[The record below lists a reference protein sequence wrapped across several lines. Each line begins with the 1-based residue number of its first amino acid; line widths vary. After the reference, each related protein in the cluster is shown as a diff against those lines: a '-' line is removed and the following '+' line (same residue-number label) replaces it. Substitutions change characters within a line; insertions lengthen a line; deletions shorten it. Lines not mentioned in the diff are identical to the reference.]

1 MRIPYLPYFFLCATF
16 ALLTPG
22 HAQYGAVDL
31 SFNPADDGSSGD
43 GPLLNHTTASEPGM
57 GVTCALELP
66 DGGLLLSGYWNTY
79 NRNSTPRLI
88 RTFPDGTWDPSV
100 SWEYPEDYQPMLS
113 ALLPGGELIVA
124 FRAAGEFGNSSY
136 ALFRYGLDG
145 AMDPTFSA
153 YTNSTIEDLVIS
165 SDGTIHIAGGF
176 SQVNGSPAV
185 RVAKLLQD
193 GSLDPDFNVVVEPN
207 TGVRTLLPLAD
218 GSVIIGG
225 AFTEVDGQPIRG
237 VARLLGNGAFDPSF
251 DPMAVVTSTYVT
263 VNAVALDS
271 DGRII
276 IGGSFTLAGE
286 PEQKNLMRIL
296 PDGSHDATFPIGS
309 GANSTVNVLAR
320 RPDGSMLVG
329 GVFSS
334 IGGQPRASLAAL
346 APDGTL
352 DPSFIADIR
361 HPWGADVTGI
371 TQATDGDL
379 LIWGRML
386 SVDGRSRFAVARLQP
401 NGTVEPSFNP
411 GKGAGGV
418 VNGMAVMADGRIA
431 IGGDL
436 VSYND
441 TPRPYLAFL
450 TPDGALDPVF
460 NGGAGPN
467 APVQLLI
474 PMPGDRLFIA
484 GEFTSYDGVPVP
496 RMAVVD
502 AFGALVPGIN
512 FPAEALPSED
522 DPSAALALE
531 DGSILF
537 ATVPV
542 YQGAG
547 WTGQLYRFLPDG
559 TLDSGFQPPPSLF
572 GGVNTILVQP
582 DGRILLGGTL
592 RVPSGAKGIARLLP
606 SGARDQDFLIGSGV
620 GPLQASRVYT
630 IALMPDGRIIIAGA
644 FTSYRGIPAPRIAC
658 LNPDGTPCT
667 DFATTGPTTSVAGGV
682 VIVSM
687 APLPDGRFVLAG
699 NFGSY
704 DGGSSTSM
712 AIALPD
718 GTVDPTFSIGT
729 GPDYPAFPWLHQV
742 LVDND
747 GNYLIRGYFH
757 TINGVPRHRIARI
770 LGGGGVG
777 LTDAVDNNRTPLLWP
792 NPVADRL
799 QTTEPLTGTIFDM
812 QGRAVLT
819 VHQKRT
825 IEVATLT
832 SGAYLL
838 RTTNGG
844 TARFMKE

>member
-1 MRIPYLPYFFLCATF
+1 MRIPYLHYLFLCITI
-16 ALLTPG
+16 ALLPQG

-31 SFNPADDGSSGD
+31 SFNPVDDGSSGD
-43 GPLLNHTTASEPGM
+43 GPLFNHTTASEPGM

-66 DGGLLLSGYWNTY
+66 DGGLLLAGYWNTY
-79 NRNSTPRLI
+79 HRNSTPRLI
-88 RTFPDGTWDPSV
+88 RTFPDGTWDPSF
-100 SWEYPEDYQPMLS
+100 SWEYPEDHRPMKPT
-113 ALLPGGELIVA
+113 LLPDGGLLVV
-124 FRAAGEFGNSSY
+124 FSVPGPFPSTGN
-136 ALFRYGLDG
+136 AVLRYGPDG
-145 AMDPTFSA
+145 TLDPTFSVN
-153 YTNSTIEDLVIS
+153 TSSFIS
-165 SDGTIHIAGGF
+165 DILPLADGTTLIAGAF
-176 SQVNGSPAV
+176 TQVNGGPAV
-185 RVAKLLQD
+185 RVAKLLND
-193 GSLDPDFNVVVEPN
+193 GSLDPNFNMGVGPN
-207 TGVRTLLPLAD
+207 NIVRALVALPD
-218 GSVIIGG
+218 GSVVIGG
-225 AFTEVDGQPIRG
+225 GFTMVGSQAIRG
-237 VARLLGNGAFDPSF
+237 VARLLANGALDPTF
-251 DPMAVVTSTYVT
+251 DPMAVVTSEYIS
-263 VNAVALDS
+263 VNDLALDG
-271 DGRII
+271 DGRLI
-276 IGGSFTLAGE
+276 IGGGFTLSGE
-286 PEQKNLMRIL
+286 PEQRNLMRIL
-296 PDGSHDATFPIGS
+296 PDGSHDTTFPIGS
-309 GANSTVNVLAR
+309 GTSSSVNVLTL

-329 GVFSS
+329 GLFSS
-334 IGGQPRASLAAL
+334 IADQPRTGLAAL

-352 DPSFIADIR
+352 DPTFIADIR
-361 HPWGADVTGI
+361 HPDGVEISGLTRTA
-371 TQATDGDL
+371 DGDL
-379 LIWGRML
+379 LVWGRML
-386 SVDGRSRFAVARLQP
+386 SVDGRYHLALARLQP

-411 GKGAGGV
+411 GKGAGGIV
-418 VNGMAVMADGRIA
+418 KGMAVMADGRIA
-431 IGGDL
+431 IGGDM

-467 APVQLLI
+467 AQVQLLI

-502 AFGALVPGIN
+502 AFGALVPGID
-512 FPAEALPSED
+512 FPVEALPSED
-522 DPSAALALE
+522 DPSAAVALE

-537 ATVPV
+537 ATVPE
-542 YQGAG
+542 YQSAD

-559 TLDSGFQPPPSLF
+559 TLDSGFQPPQSLF
-572 GGVNTILVQP
+572 GGVNTMLVQP

-606 SGARDQDFLIGSGV
+606 NGARDQDFLVGSGV
-620 GPLQASRVYT
+620 GPLQSSRVYT
-630 IALMPDGRIIIAGA
+630 MALMPDGRIIIAGA
-644 FTSYRGIPAPRIAC
+644 FTSYQGIPATRITC

-667 DFATTGPTTSVAGGV
+667 DFATTGPTNSMAGGV
-682 VIVSM
+682 VIVSI
-687 APLPDGRFVLAG
+687 APLPDGRLVLAG

-742 LVDND
+742 LVDAE

-777 LTDAVDNNRTPLLWP
+777 MNDAAITDRSPLLWP

-799 QTTEPLTGTIFDM
+799 QTTEPLTGTIFDT

-819 VHQKRT
+819 VYQKRT
-825 IEVATLT
+825 IEVAALT
-832 SGAYLL
+832 SGPYLL
-838 RTTNGG
+838 RTTDGG